1 MYIFYW
7 TITYS
12 IGLSEEFSVLGKQ
25 MEGQYGWRLV
35 TGGRLAREVCRDQ
48 LICNFSLDFE
58 FCPKNSREPLKGFK
72 QGCDIRSVFSRRA
85 FWVKEGKRLK
95 EEKVDVGNH

>member
-1 MYIFYW
+1 
-7 TITYS
+7 
-12 IGLSEEFSVLGKQ
+12 

-72 QGCDIRSVFSRRA
+72 LEHFHLWKITLVAAGEQDGGKDADMDGEKDAGMDAGPGSGCPLEVQ
-85 FWVKEGKRLK
+85 
-95 EEKVDVGNH
+95 